1 MAIMKKLK
9 TKNFVIKVFESIIVI
24 GYIIFEELIWNV
36 FVKPV
41 VHYIKSLVIFDTLQT
56 TFLEMNRHLL
66 LTVFIVI
73 LLITEVLGLVSGVC
87 LVNGYIFTSIGVY
100 ACKIP
105 VAIFTFWLFDLTKDK
120 LMTFQWLKKSY
131 EYIMGLLEKLV
142 NSSIYIYIKTKKVEI
157 KAKFKSLVLQYFGEE
172 GFISSVKSHYLV
184 FKPYVAK
191 YIKIPSTFKR
201 MT

>member
-1 MAIMKKLK
+1 MKKIK
-9 TKNFVIKVFESIIVI
+9 TKSFVIKVFESILVI

-36 FVKPV
+36 FVKPI
-41 VHYIKSLVIFDTLQT
+41 VHYIKSLVLFDNLKSI
-56 TFLEMNRHLL
+56 FLEMNRHLL

-73 LLITEVLGLVSGVC
+73 LIITEVLGLLSGFC
-87 LVNGYIFTSIGVY
+87 LVNGYIFTSISVY

-105 VAIFTFWLFDLTKDK
+105 VAVFTFWLFDLTKDK
-120 LMTFQWLKKSY
+120 LMTFQWLKTSY
-131 EYIMGLLEKLV
+131 EYIMVLLEKLV
-142 NSSIYIYIKTKKVEI
+142 NSSVYIYIKTKKTAI
-157 KAKFKSLVLQYFGEE
+157 KTKIKSLVLRYFGEE

-184 FKPYVAK
+184 FKPYVVK

>member
-1 MAIMKKLK
+1 MMKKLK
-9 TKNFVIKVFESIIVI
+9 TKNFVIKVFESILVT

-41 VHYIKSLVIFDTLQT
+41 VHYIKSLSIFDALQT

-73 LLITEVLGLVSGVC
+73 LLITEVLGLVSGFC
-87 LVNGYIFTSIGVY
+87 LVNGFIFTSIGVY

-120 LMTFQWLKKSY
+120 LMTFQWLKTFY
-131 EYIMGLLEKLV
+131 EYIMGLLEKLM
-142 NSSIYIYIKTKKVEI
+142 NSSVYIFIKTKKL
-157 KAKFKSLVLQYFGEE
+157 K
-172 GFISSVKSHYLV
+172 
-184 FKPYVAK
+184 
-191 YIKIPSTFKR
+191 
-201 MT
+201 